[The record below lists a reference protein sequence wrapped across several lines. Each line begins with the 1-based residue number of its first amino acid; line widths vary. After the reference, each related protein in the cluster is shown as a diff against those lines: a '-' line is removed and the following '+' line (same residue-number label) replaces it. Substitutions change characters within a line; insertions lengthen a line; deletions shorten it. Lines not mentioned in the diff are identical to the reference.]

1 MKKLLPIFIV
11 MIVGALQSALAG
23 STNVYVEDWGSIKGG
38 TSVTGGGNFT
48 TVGWTFAAASQT
60 AGPYLGIYQAPG
72 ASDIGTG
79 LPLPTNT
86 VYFTTLTGSQTTPG
100 MFYTTDSSGAG
111 SGGDSSYS
119 DIDPL
124 LYTNLTLSVEIR
136 SGGGAAAT
144 NYFAVQVGGSWYV
157 ATNNPLPIYT
167 GSYPT
172 FTNGTLAYTNLA
184 SVWNSLTVTGTNVTI
199 GATAGANLSGSITG
213 IGIVELPTSGGA
225 NYNQLAISAYAASA
239 PPPTAPTISATAV
252 TPQYTYVGGGASFAI
267 FAAGTQPLTYIW
279 ESNGIPIPSGG
290 RFLGTTNNVL
300 TVTNANAN
308 DATATY
314 SVIVTNIAGAATNGS
329 LALNVSSVP
338 AGVLYAENFP
348 YGGPTGSGNLPL
360 SGVGWVSSASTGT
373 SVGIYSAGPGLGD
386 CFSYSPT
393 ATTNIYYTTDTN
405 DLGTSGLPFVDINPN
420 SYPAISLQAGFVP
433 GNAAGQANGAI
444 SVYWAVAMDGVWY
457 CSAQP
462 QAIDLSALSPYKTYD
477 YGFNPAATNWNTVTI
492 TGTGAVIGSQAS
504 GDLTGNITGTGIVIA
519 HNTSTGSDM
528 NFQDFEISTNPAV
541 GTAPSVASAADVPLT
556 VSVASGGGASFGVSA
571 AGTQPFTYYW
581 LTNNVLAQN
590 GGRVSGATS
599 ATLTIA
605 DLNPND
611 NNMPIDV
618 IVSNSAGAY
627 DVGANW
633 GNGASDDLELTVT
646 NPPVGLIY
654 SEGFPFVGPVVGNYP
669 ISSVGWVE
677 AVLNAPNALFQTST
691 ETSAG
696 AVFAYYGSPATTVYY
711 ATSATDT
718 NQSGLPFPNIDL
730 AAYPGGLNFS
740 VQIAPAFAA
749 SNVTAYV
756 AVQLN
761 NANWYVSASPLPVA
775 NSSDSQTFSTYSFA
789 FNPAEANWNNLT
801 VTTSGGLVGSGA
813 TSNLK
818 GTMTG
823 AGLVFVTV
831 GTGGT
836 FNFQNFVITGTGV
849 GGISFGATGG
859 NLNLSWVGNP
869 TVELQSTTNL
879 IGTWQNLTNTY
890 GAYSLTVPTTGPQM
904 FFRLAP

>member
-1 MKKLLPIFIV
+1 MKKLLPIIIV
-11 MIVGALQSALAG
+11 IIVGALQSALAG

-38 TSVTGGGNFT
+38 SSENNANVS
-48 TVGWTFAAASQT
+48 TVGWTYAAVSQT
-60 AGPYLGIYQAPG
+60 AGPYLGIYLAGG

-79 LPLPTNT
+79 LALPTNT
-86 VYFTTLTGSQTTPG
+86 VYFTSLSGSQTTPG
-100 MFYTTDSSGAG
+100 MFYTTDSSGSG
-111 SGGDSSYS
+111 SGGDTSFS
-119 DIDPL
+119 DIDPT
-124 LYTNLTLSVEIR
+124 LYTNLTLSAEIR
-136 SGGGAAAT
+136 SGGGAPAT

-172 FTNGTLAYTNLA
+172 FTNGTLPYTNLA
-184 SVWNSLTVTGTNVTI
+184 SVWNNLTITGTGVTI

-213 IGIVELPTSGGA
+213 IGIVELPTTGGG
-225 NYNQLAISAYAASA
+225 NYNQLAVTAFATTVV
-239 PPPTAPTISATAV
+239 PPTKPSINATAV
-252 TPQYTYVGGGASFAI
+252 TPQYTYVGGGASFSI
-267 FAAGTQPLTYIW
+267 FAAGTQPLTFIW

-300 TVTNANAN
+300 TVTNANVA

-314 SVIVTNIAGAATNGS
+314 SVIVTNIAGSVTNGS
-329 LALNVSSVP
+329 LALNVSAVP
-338 AGVLYAENFP
+338 AGVVYAENFP
-348 YGGPTGSGNLPL
+348 YEGPTGSGNLPL
-360 SGVGWVSSASTGT
+360 TGVGWVSSAGPNT
-373 SVGIYSAGPGLGD
+373 SIGIYSAGPGLGD
-386 CFSYSPT
+386 CFSYSST

-405 DLGTSGLPFVDINPN
+405 DIGTSGLPFVDINPG
-420 SYPAISLQAGFVP
+420 SYPAITFQAGFVP
-433 GNAAGQANGAI
+433 GNAPGQAVGAI
-444 SVYWAVAMDGVWY
+444 SVYWAVAMNGVWY

-462 QAIDLSALSPYKTYD
+462 QSIDLSALSPYKTYE
-477 YGFNPAATNWNTVTI
+477 YGFNPAATNWNNLTI
-492 TGTGAVIGSQAS
+492 TGTGGTIGSQAS
-504 GDLTGNITGTGIVIA
+504 GALTGNITGAGIVIA
-519 HNTSTGSDM
+519 HNTGSGSDM
-528 NFQDFEISTNPAV
+528 NFQDFELTTNSAV
-541 GTAPSVASAADVPLT
+541 GTEPSVASAADVPLAIA
-556 VSVASGGGASFGVSA
+556 VASGGGASFGVSA
-571 AGTQPFTYYW
+571 NGTQPFTFYW
-581 LTNNVLAQN
+581 LTNNVLVQD

-605 DLNPND
+605 NLTASD

-618 IVSNSAGAY
+618 IVSNSGGAY

-633 GNGASDDLELTVT
+633 GNGAGDDLELTVT

-654 SEGFPFVGPVVGNYP
+654 SEGFPFVGPDATVNYP

-677 AVLNAPNALFQTST
+677 AVVSAPNALFQTSS

-696 AVFAYYGSPATTVYY
+696 AIFAYYGSPATTVYY
-711 ATSATDT
+711 ATTATDT
-718 NQSGLPFPNIDL
+718 NQAGLPFPNIDL
-730 AAYPGGLNFS
+730 AAYPSGLNFS
-740 VQIAPAFAA
+740 AQIAPTSSA

-761 NANWYVSASPLPVA
+761 GTNWYVSATPLPVA
-775 NSSDSQTFSTYSFA
+775 NIPDSQTFSTYTFA
-789 FNPAEANWNNLT
+789 FNPAAANWDNLT
-801 VTTSGGLVGSGA
+801 VTTSGGLIGSAA
-813 TSNLK
+813 TGNLK

-836 FNFQNFVITGTGV
+836 FNLQNFAITGTGV

-869 TVELQSTTNL
+869 AVELQSTTNL
-879 IGTWQNLTNTY
+879 TGTWLDVPNTF
-890 GAYSLTVPTTGPQM
+890 GAYSLTVPIAGPQM